1 MTTMDDRLSFDVYAN
16 ITNPPCRVE
25 VDTLDR
31 RVSVVIGSAPFGPPV
46 NMLQLW
52 FKDPGAVVA
61 LGQELINAGTKL
73 ATRMECGDPE
83 SVEMAARG
91 VEG

>member
-1 MTTMDDRLSFDVYAN
+1 MTTMDDRLSFDIYAN

-31 RVSVVIGSAPFGPPV
+31 RVSVVIGTAPVGPPV
-46 NMLQLW
+46 NMIQLW
-52 FKDPGAVVA
+52 FKEPGAVVA
-61 LGQELINAGTKL
+61 LGQELISAGTKL
-73 ATRMECGDPE
+73 AARAECGD
-83 SVEMAARG
+83 SDAAAMAGRG